1 MKLKYDFIIQKVGDT
16 QVAVP
21 AGDDAN
27 RFSGIIKLNTT
38 GAVIFEMLKDEISA
52 EQIAR
57 SLLEDMELRRRR
69 LRSISS
75 SCSLGSMKR
84 ANLRYYTAIR
94 RFSADLVKRYFR
106 ISENF

>member
-27 RFSGIIKLNTT
+27 SFSGIIKLNTT

-57 SLLEDMELRRRR
+57 ELVRRYGITPEEAEESTGKYLNSLIDSGVIEQ
-69 LRSISS
+69 
-75 SCSLGSMKR
+75 
-84 ANLRYYTAIR
+84 
-94 RFSADLVKRYFR
+94 
-106 ISENF
+106 